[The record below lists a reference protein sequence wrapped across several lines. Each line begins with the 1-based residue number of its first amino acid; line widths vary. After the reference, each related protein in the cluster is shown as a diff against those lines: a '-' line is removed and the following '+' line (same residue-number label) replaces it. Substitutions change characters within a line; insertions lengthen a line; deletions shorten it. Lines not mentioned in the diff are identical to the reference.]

1 MNKKL
6 YAGISQI
13 LLGALVAIAPQT
25 FAHVCAVKETP
36 MACHYTAQA
45 ALGIGIVIAVLGV
58 AGLFVSDQTRAGL
71 DIANAV
77 LGVLT
82 ITVPTVLI
90 GVCKGAMM
98 HCHMVTLPT
107 LIVLVCCWP
116 CSRQSPRILISSRQ
130 SAPDLTMANHIT
142 LAGLPLVNLKRK
154 PFRTAALTSSSPCLP
169 WPFME
174 ARCCP

>member
-13 LLGALVAIAPQT
+13 VLGILIAIAPQT

-45 ALGIGIVIAVLGV
+45 ALGIGIVIVALGIV
-58 AGLFVSDQTRAGL
+58 GLFVSDQTRAGL
-71 DIANAV
+71 DLANAV

-82 ITVPTVLI
+82 MLI

-98 HCHMVTLPT
+98 RCHMVTLPT
-107 LIVLVCCWP
+107 LIVLGVLLAVLAA
-116 CSRQSPRILISSRQ
+116 IAAYL
-130 SAPDLTMANHIT
+130 DLKPA
-142 LAGLPLVNLKRK
+142 KR
-154 PFRTAALTSSSPCLP
+154 A
-169 WPFME
+169 
-174 ARCCP
+174 

>member
-58 AGLFVSDQTRAGL
+58 AGLFVSNQTRAGL

-107 LIVLVCCWP
+107 LIALGVLLAVLA
-116 CSRQSPRILISSRQ
+116 SIAAYL
-130 SAPDLTMANHIT
+130 DLKPT
-142 LAGLPLVNLKRK
+142 KR
-154 PFRTAALTSSSPCLP
+154 A
-169 WPFME
+169 
-174 ARCCP
+174 

>member
-13 LLGALVAIAPQT
+13 LLGALVAVAPQT
-25 FAHVCAVKETP
+25 FAHVCAVKEMP

-107 LIVLVCCWP
+107 LIVLGV
-116 CSRQSPRILISSRQ
+116 L
-130 SAPDLTMANHIT
+130 
-142 LAGLPLVNLKRK
+142 LAVL
-154 PFRTAALTSSSPCLP
+154 AAI
-169 WPFME
+169 
-174 ARCCP
+174 AA

>member
-13 LLGALVAIAPQT
+13 LLGALVASAPQT
-25 FAHVCAVKETP
+25 FAHVCEVKETP

-77 LGVLT
+77 LGV
-82 ITVPTVLI
+82 PTVLI

-107 LIVLVCCWP
+107 LIVLGVLLAVFAA
-116 CSRQSPRILISSRQ
+116 IAAYL
-130 SAPDLTMANHIT
+130 DLKPA
-142 LAGLPLVNLKRK
+142 KR
-154 PFRTAALTSSSPCLP
+154 A
-169 WPFME
+169 
-174 ARCCP
+174 

>member
-13 LLGALVAIAPQT
+13 VLGILIAIAPQT

-45 ALGIGIVIAVLGV
+45 ALGIGIGIVIVALGIV
-58 AGLFVSDQTRAGL
+58 GLLVSDQTRAGL
-71 DIANAV
+71 DLANAV

-82 ITVPTVLI
+82 IAVPTVLI

-98 HCHMVTLPT
+98 RCHMVTLPT
-107 LIVLVCCWP
+107 LIVLGVLLAVLAA
-116 CSRQSPRILISSRQ
+116 IAAYL
-130 SAPDLTMANHIT
+130 DLKPA
-142 LAGLPLVNLKRK
+142 KR
-154 PFRTAALTSSSPCLP
+154 A
-169 WPFME
+169 
-174 ARCCP
+174 

>member
-13 LLGALVAIAPQT
+13 VLGILIAIAPQT

-45 ALGIGIVIAVLGV
+45 ALGIVIVALGIV
-58 AGLFVSDQTRAGL
+58 GLLVSDQTRAGL
-71 DIANAV
+71 DLANAV

-82 ITVPTVLI
+82 IAVPTVLI

-98 HCHMVTLPT
+98 RCHMVTLPT
-107 LIVLVCCWP
+107 LIVLGVLLAVLAA
-116 CSRQSPRILISSRQ
+116 IAAYL
-130 SAPDLTMANHIT
+130 DLKPA
-142 LAGLPLVNLKRK
+142 KR
-154 PFRTAALTSSSPCLP
+154 A
-169 WPFME
+169 
-174 ARCCP
+174 

>member
-13 LLGALVAIAPQT
+13 VLGILIAIAPQT

-45 ALGIGIVIAVLGV
+45 ALGIGIVIVALGIV
-58 AGLFVSDQTRAGL
+58 GLFVSDQTL
-71 DIANAV
+71 ANAV

-82 ITVPTVLI
+82 IAVPTVLI

-98 HCHMVTLPT
+98 RCHMVTLPT
-107 LIVLVCCWP
+107 LIVLGVLLAVLAA
-116 CSRQSPRILISSRQ
+116 IAAYL
-130 SAPDLTMANHIT
+130 DLKPA
-142 LAGLPLVNLKRK
+142 KR
-154 PFRTAALTSSSPCLP
+154 A
-169 WPFME
+169 
-174 ARCCP
+174 

>member
-25 FAHVCAVKETP
+25 FAHVCAVKEMP

-45 ALGIGIVIAVLGV
+45 ALGV
-58 AGLFVSDQTRAGL
+58 AGLFVSNQTRAGL

-107 LIVLVCCWP
+107 LVVLGVLLAVLA
-116 CSRQSPRILISSRQ
+116 SIAAYL
-130 SAPDLTMANHIT
+130 DLKPA
-142 LAGLPLVNLKRK
+142 KR
-154 PFRTAALTSSSPCLP
+154 A
-169 WPFME
+169 
-174 ARCCP
+174 

>member
-13 LLGALVAIAPQT
+13 LLGALVAVAPQT
-25 FAHVCAVKETP
+25 FAHVCAVKEMP

-82 ITVPTVLI
+82 ISVQ
-90 GVCKGAMM
+90 G
-98 HCHMVTLPT
+98 CHDALPYG
-107 LIVLVCCWP
+107 
-116 CSRQSPRILISSRQ
+116 
-130 SAPDLTMANHIT
+130 H
-142 LAGLPLVNLKRK
+142 LADADSTWRAVGR
-154 PFRTAALTSSSPCLP
+154 
-169 WPFME
+169 
-174 ARCCP
+174 ARGNRCVS